1 MKHLKLYKERVKK
14 MGVGTEKPTL
24 SNRVGKSNLLLNSN
38 YSISDKEL
46 FINTL
51 FTDTDGYIEVREIED
66 KSVKTL
72 FFNSPEELL
81 NYDLPK
87 DKNIYV
93 GMYSRKVKGKGTT
106 ENCKTTQVLWAD
118 LDNISR
124 EEVQERLRVSGLPY
138 PSIIVSSGHGYHIY
152 WVLNKKGRKRG

>member
-1 MKHLKLYKERVKK
+1 
-14 MGVGTEKPTL
+14 MGVGMEKPTL
-24 SNRVGKSNLLLNSN
+24 SNRVGKNNLLLNSN

-51 FTDTDGYIEVREIED
+51 FQDTDGYIEVREITD

-72 FFNSPEELL
+72 FFISPEELL

-93 GMYSRKVKGKGTT
+93 GMYSRKVKGKGTA

-118 LDNISR
+118 LDNISLK
-124 EEVQERLRVSGLPY
+124 E
-138 PSIIVSSGHGYHIY
+138 
-152 WVLNKKGRKRG
+152 